1 MKRKLF
7 LLLPILVISL
17 TQIITAQTVTKFRF
31 EEKERNGNILYATID
46 GKEEKISEATFEAW
60 ITNDGK
66 EIVYSG
72 AEDDNGEAIS
82 LRIYDIKTRQTLKAI
97 FVGAAYFF
105 TALKEIK
112 LSNGKRL
119 LILTTGDEVAG
130 ATHIW
135 IVDPNRGAIFYRD
148 SAILTKLKG
157 DVITL
162 AFFRDRNWQTINEE
176 DDPES
181 QNSVFTK
188 TKVKPFKTQIVD
200 LKKILKNKV
209 IDTKKEIIK

>member
-7 LLLPILVISL
+7 LLLPILVILL

-31 EEKERNGNILYATID
+31 EERERNGNILYATID
-46 GKEEKISEATFEAW
+46 GKEEKISDGAFEAW

-97 FVGAAYFF
+97 FIGAAYFF

-119 LILTTGDEVAG
+119 LIITTGDEVVG

-135 IVDPNRGAIFYRD
+135 IVDSKRGAIFYRD

-157 DVITL
+157 DAITL
-162 AFFRDRNWQTINEE
+162 AFFRDRNWQTINDE
-176 DDPES
+176 DYPEN
-181 QNSVFTK
+181 QNSVLTK
-188 TKVKPFKTQIVD
+188 TKVKPFKTQIID

-209 IDTKKEIIK
+209 IDTNKWIIK